1 MTHVDKAALLA
12 RQLPRET
19 IAIEGVGTVVV
30 RALSRAEVMA
40 INAVRKEG
48 DSPEALEQRLLQ
60 VGLVE
65 PALTLEEVEEW
76 YQNSPAGELSVVS
89 DAITRLSGMN
99 PEVGKQAY
107 RQFRGRPRN

>member
-1 MTHVDKAALLA
+1 MSVAKEALLA
-12 RQLPRET
+12 RQLPREA
-19 IAIEGVGTVVV
+19 IEIEGVGTVVV

-40 INAVRKEG
+40 LNAARKDG
-48 DSPEALEQRLLQ
+48 APADLERRMIQAA
-60 VGLVE
+60 LVE
-65 PALTLEEVEEW
+65 PQLTLDEVETW